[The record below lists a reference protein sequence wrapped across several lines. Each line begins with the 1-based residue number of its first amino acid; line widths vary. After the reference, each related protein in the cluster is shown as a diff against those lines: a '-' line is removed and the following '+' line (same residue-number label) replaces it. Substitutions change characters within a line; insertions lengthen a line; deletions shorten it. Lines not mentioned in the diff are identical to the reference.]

1 MKKITFLILFLSSII
16 ACQNT
21 NDSSKK
27 VVDNSNSINY
37 DSLKIEIEKMYDT
50 DQGYRK
56 KVSEMIK
63 NKEALDYD
71 LVVKMNQQDSINQIS
86 IRNILD
92 KHGWLPKSK
101 IGEKAA
107 SAIFL
112 IIQHSDVE
120 VMEKYFPLFQE
131 MVSKNEADKADAAM
145 MEDRILMYRK
155 KKQIYGTQA
164 SMRETEAGPEY
175 FIWPIEN
182 PVTVNQRRA
191 EAGFENTVEDNAA
204 GMNAIYNPNEP
215 FPVEE

>member
-1 MKKITFLILFLSSII
+1 MNKFTFLILILSSII

-21 NDSSKK
+21 TDSSKK
-27 VVDNSNSINY
+27 AVDNTNSINY

-50 DQGYRK
+50 DQGYRE
-56 KVSEMIK
+56 KVVEMIK
-63 NKEALDYD
+63 NKEPLDFD
-71 LVVKMNQQDSINQIS
+71 LVMKMNEADSVNQVA
-86 IRNILD
+86 IRKIID
-92 KHGWLPKSK
+92 EHGWLPKSK

-120 VMEKYFPLFQE
+120 IMEKYFPLFQE
-131 MVSKNEADKADAAM
+131 MVLKDEANKADAAM
-145 MEDRILMYRK
+145 MEDRILMYNK

-182 PVTVNQRRA
+182 ASEVNQRRK
-191 EAGFENTVEDNAA
+191 EAGFENTVEENAA
-204 GMNAIYNPNEP
+204 SMNAKYDPNEA
-215 FPVEE
+215 FPVKE